1 MTLGLISALGSC
13 ICLYFS
19 YKWAKLQYAFW
30 LFYVIFLID
39 FLFQYD
45 ILQHWD
51 KFFIRVIFV
60 IIMSCVAYDILS
72 IQKMIE
78 RLKKDIED
86 NYN

>member
-13 ICLYFS
+13 IFLYFS

-30 LFYVIFLID
+30 LFYAIFSID

-60 IIMSCVAYDILS
+60 IIMSHFAYNILS
-72 IQKMIE
+72 IQN
-78 RLKKDIED
+78 RLRKHID
-86 NYN
+86 NN